1 MSGVLLPGAGLVIPG
16 GGGVS
21 LPTDDVGAVL
31 GGATPSRIVGTDGSG
46 DGALLTGAQV
56 RTLAAPALSLGTA
69 FDAGT
74 STSAYL
80 DVTGTPSAAPTLAP
94 GQSLVMLI
102 YPIATPSASEVLACH
117 ANAAGTRGW
126 HLYSGFEA
134 GDRSALS
141 LFLSGLTGTGALGT
155 IPLAAATWSGALN
168 TPHVVAVAVQN
179 DGSIRYSWDGGSV
192 QTIAAPS
199 GTYVPPSSGD
209 PFRVGAWAGGG
220 PASASAQPVALRCY
234 STVLSNADLV
244 AVAATRASLTLSDPS
259 SGTLSAS
266 VAASQWWGAIAA
278 GATVIDAAESS
289 RRWRLVGA
297 LVGHAR

>member
-1 MSGVLLPGAGLVIPG
+1 MRIIA
-16 GGGVS
+16 
-21 LPTDDVGAVL
+21 TDPL
-31 GGATPSRIVGTDGSG
+31 GNSVEV
-46 DGALLTGAQV
+46 TGAQAL
-56 RTLAAPALSLGTA
+56 TLITPAFSLGTA

-94 GQSLVMLI
+94 GQSLVVLI
-102 YPIATPSASEVLACH
+102 YPVATPSASEVIACH
-117 ANAAGTRGW
+117 ADGAGTRGW

-141 LFLSGLTGTGALGT
+141 LFLSGMTGTGASGT
-155 IPLAAATWSGALN
+155 IPLASATWAGALN
-168 TPHVVAVAVQN
+168 APHVLALARLV
-179 DGSIRYSWDGGSV
+179 DGTIRYSWDGGAV
-192 QTIAAPS
+192 QTIAAPT
-199 GTYVPPSSGD
+199 GTYVPPNAGD

-220 PASASAQPVALRCY
+220 TASASAQPVALRCY

-244 AVAATRASLTLSDPS
+244 AVAATRTSLTLSDPS

-278 GATVIDAAESS
+278 GATVVDAAESS
-289 RRWRLVGA
+289 RRWRIVGA
-297 LVGHAR
+297 LAGHQR